1 MKSEN
6 LLLPHLKKLR
16 MNCNQC
22 EKELVQENCLI
33 CSACRQA
40 VYCSRQCQKL
50 NWKIH
55 KSKCKQLRPD
65 GNKEHSCDDCNSLN
79 LKMKNQKLVIQCC
92 YKKEWN
98 SFFEGISR
106 KTLIPLQDLK
116 IIVQERLFLR
126 FFMVFVIFPSFDKW
140 LQ

>member
-1 MKSEN
+1 MGLSN
-6 LLLPHLKKLR
+6 R

-79 LKMKNQKLVIQCC
+79 LKMKNLSSNAATRKNGIHFLKEFLEKLSSHC
-92 YKKEWN
+92 
-98 SFFEGISR
+98 
-106 KTLIPLQDLK
+106 K
-116 IIVQERLFLR
+116 I
-126 FFMVFVIFPSFDKW
+126 
-140 LQ
+140 